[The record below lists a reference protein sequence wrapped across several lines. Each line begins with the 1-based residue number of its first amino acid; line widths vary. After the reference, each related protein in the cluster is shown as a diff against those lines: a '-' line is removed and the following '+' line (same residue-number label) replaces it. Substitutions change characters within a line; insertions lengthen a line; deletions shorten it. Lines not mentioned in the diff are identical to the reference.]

1 MTFYRYLKY
10 QELLYGI
17 DYSWKNAYK
26 ICVGND
32 STQKSEEPLMNILHK
47 IGLPQR
53 TTLIVVRIIA
63 LLILL
68 YAVADAI
75 LIVLWATGK
84 EGGHINLGILL
95 TIVIGI
101 GMMFLRDWAR
111 KLEILLSLAAIVLGL
126 VNIIVPPWIL
136 NGISFYYVTL
146 QSVLFSGP
154 KWLIILGMLILAVEV
169 LFLILPA
176 TIGLFRAAERGE
188 LPRKVE
194 EKEEV

>member
-1 MTFYRYLKY
+1 
-10 QELLYGI
+10 
-17 DYSWKNAYK
+17 
-26 ICVGND
+26 
-32 STQKSEEPLMNILHK
+32 MNILHK

-53 TTLIVVRIIA
+53 TTLIIVRIIA

-68 YAVADAI
+68 YAAADAI
-75 LIVLWATGK
+75 LIILWATGK
-84 EGGHINLGILL
+84 EGGHINLGVVL

-126 VNIIVPPWIL
+126 VNILVPLWIL

-146 QSVLFSGP
+146 QSVLFNGP
-154 KWLIILGMLILAVEV
+154 KWLVILGMLILAVEV

-176 TIGLFRAAERGE
+176 TVQLFRAAERGE
-188 LPRKVE
+188 LPRKV
-194 EKEEV
+194 KEEEEV